1 MSNRLKFSVPDFV
14 QQLKL
19 SSQVPSFVEAIL
31 TRQMIATAAKQADLQ
46 VSPEELQRAADEL
59 RSQNNLWTAE
69 ATWAWLQAHHLSLD
83 DFEDMAHQAVLSAKL
98 SHHLFDRAIE
108 PFFAEHQLD
117 YVQVILYEAAFEDHD
132 LAMELYY
139 AIQEQ
144 ELSFAEVA
152 HRYIPDPEIRRHGG
166 YRGALRRAD
175 LRPEVSAAVFA
186 AQPPQVLKPIAVNK
200 QCCLFFVEEIVQ
212 PMLDEGLRSQIL
224 TTLFEG
230 WLKQQMAEMMGQ
242 VDVEL

>member
-1 MSNRLKFSVPDFV
+1 MSNRFTYSISDFI
-14 QQLKL
+14 QHIKL
-19 SSQVPSFVEAIL
+19 SRQIPAFIEAIL
-31 TRQMIATAAKQADLQ
+31 TRQVITAAAKKADLQ
-46 VSPEELQRAADEL
+46 VRPEELQQSADAL

-69 ATWAWLQAHHLSLD
+69 ATWAWLQTHHLSLD

-108 PFFAEHQLD
+108 PFFVEHQLD

-166 YRGALRRAD
+166 YRGILRRSD

-200 QCCLFFVEEIVQ
+200 QCCLFFIEEIIQ
-212 PMLDEGLRSQIL
+212 PTLDEGLRSQIL

-230 WLKQQMAEMMGQ
+230 WLKRQIAEMMGR